1 MNTPDRSAGVRP
13 LSLKAVLCDLDGT
26 LVDSAEDIRSAL
38 NELLAEARRE
48 PVGPDEIKTMI
59 GDGVAKLIERALAA
73 RGGDPGEAPRLIPRF
88 LALYEP
94 NAARSTRPY
103 PGVRETLQALRSRG
117 LRIAV
122 VTNKPDAATREI
134 LASLDLA
141 PLVEVVVGGDT
152 APERKPHPAPV
163 LLALDGLGVAPADA
177 VMVGDNHHDVSAAR
191 AAGVR
196 AIAVTYGYSHLP
208 HEELGAERLI
218 ATFPELLGALDVPA

>member
-1 MNTPDRSAGVRP
+1 M
-13 LSLKAVLCDLDGT
+13 SLKAVLCDLDGT
-26 LVDSAEDIRSAL
+26 LVDSAEDIRGAL
-38 NELLAEARRE
+38 NELLAAEGRDSVDAA
-48 PVGPDEIKTMI
+48 EIKTMI
-59 GDGVAKLIERALAA
+59 GDGVGKLIERALAA
-73 RGGDPGEAPRLIPRF
+73 RGGDPADAPRLTPRF

-103 PGVRETLQALRSRG
+103 PGVPETLRALKARG

-122 VTNKPDAATREI
+122 VTNKPESATREI

-141 PLVEVVVGGDT
+141 PLIEAVVGGDT

-163 LLALDGLGVAPADA
+163 LLALERLAVAPAEA

-196 AIAVTYGYSHLP
+196 AIAVTYGYSHVP
-208 HEELGAERLI
+208 HAELGAERLI
-218 ATFPELLGALDVPA
+218 ATFPELLAALDLPA

>member
-1 MNTPDRSAGVRP
+1 M
-13 LSLKAVLCDLDGT
+13 SLKAVLCDLDGT
-26 LVDSAEDIRSAL
+26 LVDSAEDIRAAL
-38 NELLAEARRE
+38 NELLAAEGRD
-48 PVGPDEIKTMI
+48 PVNAAEIKTMI
-59 GDGVAKLIERALAA
+59 GDGVSKLIERALAA
-73 RGGDPGEAPRLIPRF
+73 RGGDPADAPGLTPRF

-103 PGVRETLQALRSRG
+103 PGVPETLRALKARG

-122 VTNKPDAATREI
+122 VTNKPERATREI

-141 PLVEVVVGGDT
+141 PLIEVVVGGDT

-163 LLALDGLGVAPADA
+163 LLALDRLGVAPVEA

-196 AIAVTYGYSHLP
+196 AIAVTYGYSHVP
-208 HEELGAERLI
+208 HAELGAERLI
-218 ATFPELLGALDVPA
+218 ATFPELLAALELPA

>member
-1 MNTPDRSAGVRP
+1 M
-13 LSLKAVLCDLDGT
+13 SLKAVLCDLDGT
-26 LVDSAEDIRSAL
+26 LVDSAEDIRAAL
-38 NELLAEARRE
+38 NQLLAADGRD
-48 PVGPDEIKTMI
+48 PVGAAEIKTMI
-59 GDGVAKLIERALAA
+59 GDGVGKLIERALAA
-73 RGGDPGEAPRLIPRF
+73 RGGDPADAPGLTPRF

-103 PGVRETLQALRSRG
+103 PGVPETLRALKARG

-122 VTNKPDAATREI
+122 VTNKPERATREI

-141 PLVEVVVGGDT
+141 PLIEVVVGGDT

-163 LLALDGLGVAPADA
+163 LVALERLAVAPTEA

-196 AIAVTYGYSHLP
+196 AIAVTYGYSHVP
-208 HEELGAERLI
+208 HAELGAERLI
-218 ATFPELLGALDVPA
+218 ATFPELLAALELAA

>member
-1 MNTPDRSAGVRP
+1 M
-13 LSLKAVLCDLDGT
+13 LLKAVLCDLDGT
-26 LVDSAEDIRSAL
+26 LVDSAEDIRAAL
-38 NELLAEARRE
+38 NALLAEAGRE

-59 GDGVAKLIERALAA
+59 GDGVGKLIERALAA
-73 RGGDPGEAPRLIPRF
+73 RGGDPGEAPRLVPRF

-94 NAARSTRPY
+94 SAARSTRPY

-122 VTNKPDAATREI
+122 VTNKPEAATQEI

-141 PLVEVVVGGDT
+141 SLVEVVVGGDT

-163 LLALDGLGVAPADA
+163 LLALDRLGVAPTEA

-196 AIAVTYGYSHLP
+196 AIAVTYGYSHVP

-218 ATFPELLGALDVPA
+218 ATFPELLAALDQPT